1 MITKKAYA
9 KVNLTLD
16 ITGRREDGYHLV
28 RMVMQSLDVADV
40 LTFEKTETD
49 SHEDPENRIITRLT
63 DNRNTDSDELG
74 TLPNGPDNLIYRVA
88 ELLMKKYVWPEHPES
103 GVEITLEKNIPIAAG
118 LAGGSSD
125 AAAAIKGINE
135 LYELGVMDQEL
146 MELGVKLGA
155 DIPYCIMG
163 GTALSEGIGE
173 KLTKLPQLSETVV
186 LVAKPPI
193 AVSTKEAYGDFD
205 GLLESGKWIDHPDVD
220 GQVDAIYSGD
230 ILKIASYCKNVL
242 EQVTGGKHPEI
253 QKLEEVMKKCGALNA
268 IMSGSGPTVFGI
280 FSNLQDAER
289 AYNEIETNNMTE
301 QLFISRTVG
310 GSSAIACTE

>member
-1 MITKKAYA
+1 MLQKKAFA
-9 KVNLTLD
+9 KVNLSLD
-16 ITGRREDGYHLV
+16 IIGRREDGYHLV
-28 RMVMQSLDVADV
+28 RMVMQTLDIYD
-40 LTFEKTETD
+40 LLKLEKLEDNKIEISVSD
-49 SHEDPENRIITRLT
+49 SRGDMGAKEEISRLPVG
-63 DNRNTDSDELG
+63 E
-74 TLPNGPDNLIYRVA
+74 DNLVYKAAKQV
-88 ELLMKKYVWPEHPES
+88 LQKYLWNKGRQG
-103 GVEITLEKNIPIAAG
+103 GVSITLEKHIPIAAG
-118 LAGGSSD
+118 MAGGSSD

-173 KLTKLPQLSETVV
+173 NLTKLPQLSETVV

-205 GLLESGKWIDHPDVD
+205 SFLESGKWIDHPDVD

-230 ILKIASYCKNVL
+230 ILKTASYCKNVL

-310 GSSAIACTE
+310 GSSAIV

>member
-1 MITKKAYA
+1 MLQKKAFA
-9 KVNLTLD
+9 KVNLSLD
-16 ITGRREDGYHLV
+16 IIGRREDGYHLV
-28 RMVMQSLDVADV
+28 RMVMQTLDIYD
-40 LTFEKTETD
+40 LLKLEKLEDNKIEISVSD
-49 SHEDPENRIITRLT
+49 SRGDMGAKEEISRLPVG
-63 DNRNTDSDELG
+63 E
-74 TLPNGPDNLIYRVA
+74 DNLVYKAAKQV
-88 ELLMKKYVWPEHPES
+88 LQKYLWNKGRQG
-103 GVEITLEKNIPIAAG
+103 GVSITLEKHIPIAAG
-118 LAGGSSD
+118 MAGGSSD

-230 ILKIASYCKNVL
+230 ILKTASYCKNVL
-242 EQVTGGKHPEI
+242 EQVTGAKHPEI
-253 QKLEEVMKKCGALNA
+253 QRLEEVMKKCGALNA

>member
-1 MITKKAYA
+1 MLQKKAFA
-9 KVNLTLD
+9 KVNLSLD
-16 ITGRREDGYHLV
+16 IIGRREDGYHLV
-28 RMVMQSLDVADV
+28 RMVMQTLDIYD
-40 LTFEKTETD
+40 LLKLEKLEDNKIEISVSD
-49 SHEDPENRIITRLT
+49 SRGDMGAKEEISRLPVG
-63 DNRNTDSDELG
+63 E
-74 TLPNGPDNLIYRVA
+74 DNLVYKAAKQV
-88 ELLMKKYVWPEHPES
+88 LQKYLWNKGRQG
-103 GVEITLEKNIPIAAG
+103 GVSITLEKHIPIAAG
-118 LAGGSSD
+118 MAGGSSD

-205 GLLESGKWIDHPDVD
+205 GLLESGKWIDRPDVD

-230 ILKIASYCKNVL
+230 ILKTASYCKNVL

-253 QKLEEVMKKCGALNA
+253 QRLEEVMKKCGALNA